1 VEALSF
7 SKCIAWL
14 KVLFW
19 DITLYHWVIDSKE
32 YIAFKMLRI
41 EYPMM
46 QHHIP
51 EHESSPIAC
60 TSFHITHVF
69 EFVKLHL
76 VLELEL
82 EFI

>member
-1 VEALSF
+1 
-7 SKCIAWL
+7 
-14 KVLFW
+14 
-19 DITLYHWVIDSKE
+19 
-32 YIAFKMLRI
+32 
-41 EYPMM
+41 MM

-51 EHESSPIAC
+51 EHETSPIAC

-76 VLELEL
+76 VLESELEL